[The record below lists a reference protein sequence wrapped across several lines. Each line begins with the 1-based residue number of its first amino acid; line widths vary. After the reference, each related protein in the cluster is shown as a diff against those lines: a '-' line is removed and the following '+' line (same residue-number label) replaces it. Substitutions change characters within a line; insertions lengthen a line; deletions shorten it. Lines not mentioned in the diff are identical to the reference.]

1 MKYVLVLK
9 ELNNNQPQTA
19 NAVWGFSFFYFFL
32 GGWARRA
39 QAQLQVACDTMS
51 SINIWDFMLYVIHV
65 SRETFYVK
73 QGSSAIPDGA

>member
-1 MKYVLVLK
+1 MKRSTGGRPH
-9 ELNNNQPQTA
+9 NNQPRA
-19 NAVWGFSFFYFFL
+19 DELGSGIFFIFYK
-32 GGWARRA
+32 GGWARSA